1 MYNLGQLGLYK
12 NIPKKRMF
20 NSTPNYERDS
30 YSLLQYKS
38 HLRNEFLIPLKA
50 DGDGSGVATIRLQST
65 ENQEIKITGAGR
77 FYTNAQGTTGE
88 STSAVV
94 GTSLT
99 TLYVKLN
106 AGSCYL
112 VLTKADKLSGLGSGS
127 ANVITEATNAPII
140 NGCNIGYELHNI
152 INIRLA
158 ANTKSFFT
166 GSIDNCTS
174 LIYLNINGNT
184 LCAFTGSIDNCHNLT
199 KLIIYA
205 NQLCAF
211 TGSIDNCTNLTT
223 IDINGNALC
232 SFTGSTDNCYNLS
245 YIGFLGN
252 TLSNISGDIGKVI
265 FCNYFNFLG
274 NTSPLTYVTRRSNWT
289 SSLRLIHI
297 SSASMTTEM
306 VDNLFIDID
315 SSGVPA
321 SGDKRI
327 NVNGLCA
334 PVSSAS
340 LAARNSLVTK
350 GYTLVYNNA

>member
-1 MYNLGQLGLYK
+1 MYNLRHLGLYK
-12 NIPKKRMF
+12 NVPKKRLF
-20 NSTPNYERDS
+20 DPTPNYERDS

-50 DGDGSGVATIRLQST
+50 DGNGTGVATIYLQST
-65 ENQEIKITGAGR
+65 ESQTINITGAGR

-99 TLYVKLN
+99 PLYVKLN
-106 AGSCYL
+106 EGSCYL
-112 VLTKADKLSGLGSGS
+112 VLTKADKLSGLGSS
-127 ANVITEATNAPII
+127 SVNVITEATNAPII
-140 NGCNIGYELHNI
+140 NGCNLGYNLPNI

-166 GSIDNCTS
+166 GSIDNCHNLTS
-174 LIYLNINGNT
+174 LNINGN
-184 LCAFTGSIDNCHNLT
+184 LLSVITGSIDSCPSLAYV
-199 KLIIYA
+199 LISG
-205 NQLCAF
+205 NKLCALI
-211 TGSIDNCTNLTT
+211 GSIDSCPNLIWLNT
-223 IDINGNALC
+223 
-232 SFTGSTDNCYNLS
+232 S
-245 YIGFLGN
+245 GN
-252 TLSNISGDIGKVI
+252 TLSNISGDIGKAI
-265 FCNYFNFLG
+265 FCNFFNCDG

-289 SSLRLIHI
+289 SSVWIIHI
-297 SSASMTTEM
+297 SSSLMTTEM

-321 SGDKRI
+321 ANGNRI

-334 PVSSAS
+334 PVSDAS

-350 GYTLVYNNA
+350 GYILVYNNA

>member
-1 MYNLGQLGLYK
+1 MYELGHLGLYK

-20 NSTPNYERDS
+20 NSTPDYERDS

-50 DGDGSGVATIRLQST
+50 DGNGTGVATIYLQST
-65 ENQEIKITGAGR
+65 EDQAINITGAGR
-77 FYTNAQGTTGE
+77 FYTDAQGTTGE

-94 GTSLT
+94 GTRLT

-112 VLTKADKLSGLGSGS
+112 VLTKADKLLGLGSVS
-127 ANVITEATNAPII
+127 FNVITEATNAPII
-140 NGCNIGYELHNI
+140 NGCNLGYKLHNV

-158 ANTKSFFT
+158 TSNTKSFFT
-166 GSIDNCTS
+166 GSIDNCPNLTRFV
-174 LIYLNINGNT
+174 IYNNN
-184 LCAFTGSIDNCHNLT
+184 LCAFTG
-199 KLIIYA
+199 
-205 NQLCAF
+205 
-211 TGSIDNCTNLTT
+211 T
-223 IDINGNALC
+223 IDSCPNLEYLYINN
-232 SFTGSTDNCYNLS
+232 TILS
-245 YIGFLGN
+245 K
-252 TLSNISGDIGKVI
+252 ISGDIGKAI
-265 FCNYFNFLG
+265 FCNFFNCHG
-274 NTSPLTYVTRRSNWT
+274 NESPLTYVTRRSDWT
-289 SSLRLIHI
+289 SSLRLIDI

-306 VDNLFIDID
+306 VDNLFIDVD

-321 SGDKRI
+321 ANEKRI

-340 LAARNSLVTK
+340 LAARNSLVEK